1 MNVKSVFLHR
11 CLKNTNMENRIKAIV
26 EYSRLSTT
34 NFADTIGISRSALVH
49 LLSGRNQP
57 SLDVLRKILNVFPE
71 ISIDWIMFGHG
82 SMLRAGA
89 TVAEEPGTSA
99 PESDNFRQ
107 TDLFGGIEDSDE
119 VVSPSIISKPET
131 VDTSDTSAASSQ
143 SASRPLVR
151 KEKIRQTQEKKIVK
165 IVFFYSD
172 NTFEEFKK
180 ALQ

>member
-1 MNVKSVFLHR
+1 M
-11 CLKNTNMENRIKAIV
+11 
-26 EYSRLSTT
+26 
-34 NFADTIGISRSALVH
+34 
-49 LLSGRNQP
+49 
-57 SLDVLRKILNVFPE
+57 
-71 ISIDWIMFGHG
+71 
-82 SMLRAGA
+82 
-89 TVAEEPGTSA
+89 AEEPGTSA
-99 PESDNFRQ
+99 PESDSFRQ
-107 TDLFGGIEDSDE
+107 TDLFGGIEYSDE